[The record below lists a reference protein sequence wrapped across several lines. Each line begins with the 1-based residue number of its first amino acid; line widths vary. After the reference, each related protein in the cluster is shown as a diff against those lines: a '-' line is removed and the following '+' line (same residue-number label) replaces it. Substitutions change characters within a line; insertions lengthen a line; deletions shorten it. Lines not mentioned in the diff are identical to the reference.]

1 MAQYIPGVLDNR
13 GLHSKANAK
22 KRNSM
27 LSGDAHGFNLSFK
40 SARAKS
46 RCHEHSM
53 KAYEMARRIF
63 WSELLGVNP
72 LNINFGTVLGTS
84 VN

>member
-1 MAQYIPGVLDNR
+1 
-13 GLHSKANAK
+13 
-22 KRNSM
+22 M
-27 LSGDAHGFNLSFK
+27 LSGDAHGFNFTFK

-63 WSELLGVNP
+63 
-72 LNINFGTVLGTS
+72 
-84 VN
+84 